1 MIFRGLYMLI
11 FSGIENGIR
20 VFFDENGKSI
30 KTEADL
36 ILTKV
41 EEEIKTVEQEV
52 PQEIK
57 QVTGV

>member
-1 MIFRGLYMLI
+1 MLI